1 MQYIDLDKLKIRKV
15 YNFKTTELWIDL
27 NDIETIIEMKEAA
40 RQAFKA
46 YITESG
52 VENYYSIQIDKEVCE
67 DPESYFITAVNVFS
81 AVFFDSICT
90 TKGRPRER
98 RLDVPEQLKVAKTNM
113 SMLKRAVNAQ
123 TIVNTFN
130 FTINWSISGEDFGFN
145 LLQEDEADDC

>member
-1 MQYIDLDKLKIRKV
+1 MQFIDLDKLKIRKV

-67 DPESYFITAVNVFS
+67 DPESYFITAVNVIS

-90 TKGRPRER
+90 T
-98 RLDVPEQLKVAKTNM
+98 
-113 SMLKRAVNAQ
+113 
-123 TIVNTFN
+123 
-130 FTINWSISGEDFGFN
+130 
-145 LLQEDEADDC
+145 